1 MLFSIRC
8 GGEGRKP
15 SCNSAFEHTC
25 MLWVIKTLGS
35 RCKDKPTKAQE
46 SPLCKA
52 HVYTGNIWR
61 AKRIMEILRVG
72 EEKEEETGQPCLHR
86 VGTPGERKSHFILW
100 KGWLFSGDMVCMI

>member
-8 GGEGRKP
+8 GGGGRKP
-15 SCNSAFEHTC
+15 SCNSALEHTC

-35 RCKDKPTKAQE
+35 RCKDETTKAQE

-61 AKRIMEILRVG
+61 AKKDHGDPQGRR
-72 EEKEEETGQPCLHR
+72 
-86 VGTPGERKSHFILW
+86 RKGGRDRSAM
-100 KGWLFSGDMVCMI
+100 SP